1 VALQVC
7 EKVTDMPNYR
17 PDYCYYTV
25 LCPLELSEQLKGK
38 HNYEAEWVIRRGYE
52 ALGGREGFVVIE
64 DPKRWKKRL
73 GQRVPKRF
81 QHQPTA
87 AVFFPCTV
95 EEYLA
100 NPLKAEEL
108 LYTSVLKEHELLPPP
123 PPPAAGTFTVLT
135 EKRAKVNKEA
145 KASPMPRKEKVCKFH
160 NSPDGCTK
168 GDACK
173 FSHDSRVAKGET
185 ETDALSGV
193 FERLQLNTSDT
204 TAATAMIE
212 RAPTMK
218 CEFRLSMQSLKS
230 AMPNGF
236 LLLCGSKKCLEV
248 EFKRAS
254 DAFEH
259 KHADCAK
266 LLVAVPFSLLNKEDP
281 AGEIEAY
288 VRNETLNHYPTD
300 YMPLMRFELTH
311 HTKELIEN
319 KVDHIEHCKIHSSGA
334 ALQHMHFAVAV
345 QECEDATEI
354 DLPGGKRNL
363 GEDSLVTALRET
375 WEETNMRVLGFDPA
389 SAPKLGYVSTG
400 NVKKT
405 GHMITSETCTS
416 DDQRLLGASVDRLT
430 GLNVTFTVF
439 TTADCNSVG
448 GK

>member
-1 VALQVC
+1 
-7 EKVTDMPNYR
+7 MPNYR

-25 LCPLELSEQLKGK
+25 LCPLEFSEQLKGK
-38 HNYEAEWVIRRGYE
+38 HSYEAEWVIRRGYE

-87 AVFFPCTV
+87 AVFFPCTAK
-95 EEYLA
+95 EYLA

-108 LYTSVLKEHELLPPP
+108 LYTSVLKAHELLPPP
-123 PPPAAGTFTVLT
+123 PLPAAGTFMAAWT
-135 EKRAKVNKEA
+135 EKRAEANKDA
-145 KASPMPRKEKVCKFH
+145 KAPQKPWKSPKPWKVKVCKFH
-160 NSPDGCTK
+160 NSPDGCRK
-168 GDACK
+168 GAACT
-173 FSHDSRVAKGET
+173 FLHDSLEAKGET

-193 FERLQLNTSDT
+193 FERLQLNPTDAA
-204 TAATAMIE
+204 AATTMIE
-212 RAPTMK
+212 RTPTMK

-236 LLLCGSKKCLEV
+236 LLLCGSRKCLEV
-248 EFKRAS
+248 EFERAS
-254 DAFEH
+254 DASEQ

-266 LLVAVPFSLLNKEDP
+266 QLVAVPFSLLNKEDP

-288 VRNETLNHYPTD
+288 VRNETLNLYPPD
-300 YMPLMRFELTH
+300 DCMPLMRFELTH

-319 KVDHIEHCKIHSSGA
+319 KVDHIEHCKVHSSGA
-334 ALQHMHFAVAV
+334 TLEHMHFAVAV
-345 QECEDATEI
+345 QEYEDVTEI

-363 GEDSLVTALRET
+363 GEDSLMTALRET
-375 WEETNMRVLGFDPA
+375 WEETNMRVLGFDPT
-389 SAPKLGYVSTG
+389 SAPKLGRISTG

-405 GHMITSETCTS
+405 GHMITSETYTS

-439 TTADCNSVG
+439 TTADGNSVG
-448 GK
+448 CK